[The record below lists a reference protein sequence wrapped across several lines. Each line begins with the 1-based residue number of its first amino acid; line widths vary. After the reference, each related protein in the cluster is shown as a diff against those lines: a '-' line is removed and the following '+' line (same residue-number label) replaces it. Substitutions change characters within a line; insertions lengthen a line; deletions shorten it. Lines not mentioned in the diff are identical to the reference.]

1 VDLSTDIIAAA
12 GWEKMRIGV
21 LGTGVVGKTLAT
33 RLVKLGH
40 DVRMGSRTAGVEK
53 AKAWIEEAGGKSS
66 ETPNLNV
73 HVFR

>member
-1 VDLSTDIIAAA
+1 MGLSTDIIAAA

-40 DVRMGSRTAGVEK
+40 DVRMGSRTAGGEK
-53 AKAWIEEAGGKSS
+53 AKAWIKEAGGKSS

-73 HVFR
+73 HVVR